1 MTISTDVTA
10 AIAAKV
16 IDRCR
21 TVARFTDAPGGTTR
35 TFLSPAMRECMSTV
49 KRWMEAAGLSVSV
62 DAVGNLRG
70 LYHGTKNESPR
81 LIIGSHLDTVPKAGA
96 FDGILGV
103 MLGLALVESL
113 AGRRLSF
120 AVELIGFS
128 EEEGVRFRTPFI
140 GSRALVGR
148 MDESFLSRTDEKGI
162 SIRQAITAFGL
173 NPHEVDAAVAGT
185 SAAAYLEFHI
195 EQGPVLESVDRSL
208 AVVDAIA
215 GQTRGEMI
223 FTGSANHAGTTPMHL
238 RRDALAAASHWIT
251 RVEELGR
258 GTNDLVATVGRL
270 EVFPGIGNVISGEVR
285 ASLDVRHEI
294 DNVRV
299 GAVETLVQMAHSIA
313 QERRLQC
320 EWCTQLDQAA
330 VPMNKWLSQIAY
342 DAIRSTGTEPL
353 RMISG
358 AGHDAMLMAERLPS
372 AMIFVRSPGGISHH
386 PDETVQLE
394 DVGIAV
400 VAGVNFLQR
409 FDEVVSEIHA

>member
-1 MTISTDVTA
+1 
-10 AIAAKV
+10 
-16 IDRCR
+16 
-21 TVARFTDAPGGTTR
+21 
-35 TFLSPAMRECMSTV
+35 MRECMSTI
-49 KRWMEAAGLSVSV
+49 KLWMEAAGLSISV

-70 LYHGTKNESPR
+70 LYPGAKNDAPR
-81 LIIGSHLDTVPKAGA
+81 LIIGSHLDTVPNAGA

-148 MDESFLSRTDEKGI
+148 IDESFLSQADEKGT
-162 SIRQAITAFGL
+162 SIRQAIMAFGL
-173 NPHEVDAAVAGT
+173 DPNGIDAAVAAT
-185 SAAAYLEFHI
+185 SAVAYLEFHI
-195 EQGPVLESVDRSL
+195 EQGPVLESMGRSL
-208 AVVDAIA
+208 AVVNAVA

-238 RRDALAAASHWIT
+238 RRDALAAASHWISQ
-251 RVEELGR
+251 VEELGR
-258 GTNDLVATVGRL
+258 ATNDLVATVGRM
-270 EVFPGIGNVISGEVR
+270 EVLPGVGNVIAGEVR
-285 ASLDVRHEI
+285 ASLDVRHQR

-299 GAVETLVQMAHSIA
+299 SAVETLVQMAQSIA

-320 EWCTQLDQAA
+320 KWSTQLDHAA
-330 VPMNKWLSQIAY
+330 VPMNEWLSRIAY

-353 RMISG
+353 RMMSG

-386 PDETVQLE
+386 PDETVRLE
-394 DVGIAV
+394 DVGRAV
-400 VAGVNFLQR
+400 VAGINFLQR
-409 FDEVVSEIHA
+409 FDEAVRERHA